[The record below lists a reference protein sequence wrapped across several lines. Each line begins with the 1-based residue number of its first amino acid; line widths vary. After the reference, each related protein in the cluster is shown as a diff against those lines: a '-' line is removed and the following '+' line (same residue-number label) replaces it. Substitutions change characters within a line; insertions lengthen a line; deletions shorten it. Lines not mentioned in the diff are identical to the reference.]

1 MADRLFECKT
11 VLLRTKMISMLVIP
25 ILLRSLEQIN
35 TCGTFAECLMPNC
48 LLSLRAETAV
58 KCSSTGPSHIM
69 FPFKCQD
76 KEFQTAVFYRK
87 ESRL

>member
-1 MADRLFECKT
+1 MATRLFKCKT
-11 VLLRTKMISMLVIP
+11 VSQLTKMISMLVIP

-35 TCGTFAECLMPNC
+35 TCGTFAECLM
-48 LLSLRAETAV
+48 LSLRAEAAV
-58 KCSSTGPSHIM
+58 KCSSTDPSHIM